1 MGTNNQ
7 LLYYQYSASAKQT
20 KYFNVWRICYLLYI
34 NLVQEAVNRRRTEY
48 NGIKTQYWYKTIFF
62 LGNVSVQ
69 SQYKWIVYKLTFCD
83 RQSDYIKEFRKHFSG
98 LDTRIAC

>member
-34 NLVQEAVNRRRTEY
+34 NLVQE
-48 NGIKTQYWYKTIFF
+48 G
-62 LGNVSVQ
+62 
-69 SQYKWIVYKLTFCD
+69 
-83 RQSDYIKEFRKHFSG
+83 
-98 LDTRIAC
+98 

>member
-7 LLYYQYSASAKQT
+7 LFYYQYSASAKQT

-48 NGIKTQYWYKTIFF
+48 NGLMKRTK
-62 LGNVSVQ
+62 
-69 SQYKWIVYKLTFCD
+69 
-83 RQSDYIKEFRKHFSG
+83 RQAMIHKRSMMLQKAKEFQ
-98 LDTRIAC
+98 LP

>member
-48 NGIKTQYWYKTIFF
+48 NGLMKRTRRQAMIHKRLHK
-62 LGNVSVQ
+62 
-69 SQYKWIVYKLTFCD
+69 KWRNRNPLKIGVIYD
-83 RQSDYIKEFRKHFSG
+83 ASED
-98 LDTRIAC
+98 

>member
-20 KYFNVWRICYLLYI
+20 KYFNVWRIRYLLYI

-48 NGIKTQYWYKTIFF
+48 NGLMK
-62 LGNVSVQ
+62 
-69 SQYKWIVYKLTFCD
+69 
-83 RQSDYIKEFRKHFSG
+83 R
-98 LDTRIAC
+98 TRR